1 MENITK
7 NLTMCPLIGDE
18 EVYISY
24 ILIVICFSF
33 FGLIGNILVLF
44 TVLLNASLRSVVN
57 LIIAS
62 LAMSSILSV
71 GVCCPLDI
79 YRLYWGYVAWILPV
93 WTCKLFWF
101 LELATNFSIAFN
113 IALFAIYRLKTILN
127 PYKIVNMTRLKMM
140 IILFILWIF
149 AFSIAI
155 PLVQFAVVR
164 NKRTAEKKCGIAS
177 CSVEREEEN
186 DHDYVSA
193 IFFLVFIIVYVGIC
207 GMSLLFIGYSCKKN
221 KNSKSTAESTI
232 DKVSGLN
239 FRIFVNDQQRT
250 NFKQYILIL
259 ACFLVSYTPI
269 IVFMVKHLSSDENHH
284 ETRSHFKFVT
294 SLFTRYFEF
303 LYFVMVLIGSKKIR
317 EAVLN
322 KFFNLCS

>member
-1 MENITK
+1 MENFTE
-7 NLTMCPLIGDE
+7 NSTLCSLTGDE
-18 EVYISY
+18 EVYLSFIV
-24 ILIVICFSF
+24 IVICFSF
-33 FGLIGNILVLF
+33 FGFVGNALVLF

-62 LAMSSILSV
+62 LAMSSLLSV

-79 YRLYWGYVAWILPV
+79 YRLYWGYVTWALPV

-127 PYKIVNMTRLKMM
+127 PYKVVNMTRLKMI

-149 AFSIAI
+149 AFSIAM

-164 NKRTAEKKCGIAS
+164 TKRTGKKCGIAS
-177 CSVEREEEN
+177 CSVEREEKN

-193 IFFLVFIIVYVGIC
+193 IFFLVFISVYVGIC
-207 GMSLLFIGYSCKKN
+207 GMSLVFVGYSCKKN
-221 KNSKSTAESTI
+221 ESSKSIGAVQK
-232 DKVSGLN
+232 DKVSR
-239 FRIFVNDQQRT
+239 FKCQIFVNDQQRT
-250 NFKQYILIL
+250 NFKQYLLIL
-259 ACFLVSYTPI
+259 ACFLVAYTPI
-269 IVFMVKHLSSDENHH
+269 IVFMIKHLSSDENHH
-284 ETRSHFKFVT
+284 LTRSHFKFFT

-303 LYFVMVLIGSKKIR
+303 MYFVMVLIGSKKIR

-322 KFFNLCS
+322 KIFNLFS